1 MAVLRQLREAHR
13 PCVREFRGLADATQE
28 AARSLKRVWLLG
40 NRPSRLRDNLSGMRR
55 TLAEY
60 RKMMRA

>member
-1 MAVLRQLREAHR
+1 MAV
-13 PCVREFRGLADATQE
+13 ATQE

-55 TLAEY
+55 TLAEH
-60 RKMMRA
+60 RKTIRT